1 MKPFETLL
9 WSMRWLMIPAVVA
22 VIACALPLIGF
33 VVSDIVHLVD
43 VLLSTGFTAESRV
56 ELLFITVEIVD
67 QSLMAGVMIMF
78 GLGIYE
84 IFIGKIAPEL
94 TGAFSSKLLV
104 VTSIAQLKSKL
115 GTLVIMIL
123 IVKFL
128 SLSIEM
134 GIETPTD
141 LLMYA
146 ASVALLGLAL
156 YLTNNKGGAKTVSDN
171 KDD

>member
-1 MKPFETLL
+1 MKPFEALL

-33 VVSDIVHLVD
+33 VVSDIVHLAD

-156 YLTNNKGGAKTVSDN
+156 FLTNNKGGAKAVSDN

>member
-33 VVSDIVHLVD
+33 VVSDIVHLAD

-156 YLTNNKGGAKTVSDN
+156 YLTNNKGGAKAVSDN

>member
-1 MKPFETLL
+1 MKPFETML
-9 WSMRWLMIPAVVA
+9 WSMIPAVVA

-33 VVSDIVHLVD
+33 VIADMAHLIA
-43 VLLSTGFTAESRV
+43 VLFASGFTADTRI

-84 IFIGKIAPEL
+84 IFIGKIAPEM
-94 TGAFSSKLLV
+94 TGAFSSKLLI
-104 VTSIAQLKSKL
+104 VTSIAQLKNKL

-134 GIETPTD
+134 EIETPTD

-156 YLTNNKGGAKTVSDN
+156 FLTSHKGSAKPLT
-171 KDD
+171 DDKTE